1 MKRAFDISFSIIGL
15 IITSP
20 VLILTLFLV
29 WKHDRSN
36 PFYIAKR
43 VGLRGSQFKMIK
55 IRTMVIGADSSGV
68 DSTSENDPRITK
80 VGSFIRKYKLDE
92 IPQLINIFLGQMS
105 FVGPRP
111 SVKRDVDLYTQQELR
126 LLLIKPG
133 LTDFASIVFSDESNI
148 LANAKD
154 PDISYHQLIRPYKS
168 RLGLFYLKKN
178 NLIIDIILIF
188 ITILSIFSRKLAL
201 NLVCFLLRIVGAS
214 QELIYIASRKNIL
227 TPKAPPGSDVIT
239 QTR

>member
-1 MKRAFDISFSIIGL
+1 MKRLFDILFSIIGL

-20 VLILTLFLV
+20 IMILALFLV
-29 WKHDRSN
+29 WNYDKSN

-43 VGLRGSQFKMIK
+43 VGLKGSQFKMIK
-55 IRTMVIGADSSGV
+55 IRTMILGADSNGV
-68 DSTSENDPRITK
+68 DSTSANDPRITR

-111 SVKRDVDLYTQQELR
+111 SVKRDVDLYTQEELK

-148 LANAKD
+148 LANVDD

-168 RLGLFYLKKN
+168 MLGLFYLSKN
-178 NLIIDIILIF
+178 NLIIDIFLIF
-188 ITILSIFSRKLAL
+188 ITIISIISRKSAL

-214 QELIYIASRKNIL
+214 KELIYIASRKNIL
-227 TPKAPPGSDVIT
+227 APKAPPGSDVIT
-239 QTR
+239 QSR